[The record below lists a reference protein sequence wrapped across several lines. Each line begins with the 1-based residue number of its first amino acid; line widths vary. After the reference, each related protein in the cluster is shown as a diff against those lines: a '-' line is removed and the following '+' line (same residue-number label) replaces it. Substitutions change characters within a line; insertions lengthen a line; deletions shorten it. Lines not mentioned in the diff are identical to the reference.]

1 MPAATIVDA
10 DSHVTEAP
18 DLWLER
24 MSKKWGDLVPRVR
37 FDEKSGRDCWFAG
50 DRNFGPIANTAAV
63 RIDEETGAVKHVVAR
78 LDDAVGVAQMHPSAY
93 DAKERLKVLDDRGIQ
108 AQVLYP
114 NMNFVGEELHD
125 VVDDPAYK
133 LENIRAY
140 NDWLV
145 EWASEAPDRLLP
157 IALVPFFDVKEAAAE
172 VLRAKELG
180 HRGIA
185 MTGKPQLHGQ
195 PFLADR
201 HWDPLWS
208 AAQEVGIPVNIHLG
222 AGPEGAGGVFQADR
236 LAAEGGMA
244 GAGPRIAT
252 DLFLDNAMSFCD
264 FLNSGVLPR
273 FPELKVVSVE
283 GGMGWANF
291 VLESLDFHFKRF
303 ETLKSKPEFEEL
315 PSFYFRRQCYVTYWF
330 EQLNPLHVETLGE
343 RNIMF
348 ETDFPHSTSLT
359 PPEMAW
365 AIDVGLSRVSEAVK
379 ERVLGRNAAELYGVE
394 LPETGAAV

>member
-1 MPAATIVDA
+1 MPTPIIDA

-18 DLWLER
+18 NLWTSR
-24 MSKKWGDLVPRVR
+24 MSKKWGDAVPRVR
-37 FDEKSGRDCWFAG
+37 FDEASGRDCWFSA

-63 RIDEETGAVKHVVAR
+63 RVDEAGKLKHVVAR
-78 LDDAVGVAQMHPSAY
+78 LDDAVGIDDMHPSAY
-93 DAKERLKVLDDRGIQ
+93 DAKERIKVLDERGIQ

-114 NMNFVGEELHD
+114 NMNFVGEEMHD
-125 VVDDPAYK
+125 VVEDPAFK

-145 EWASEAPDRLLP
+145 EEWAAVAPDRLLP
-157 IALVPFFDVKEAAAE
+157 VALVPFFDVQEAAKE
-172 VLRAKELG
+172 VYRAKELG

-185 MTGKPQLHGQ
+185 MTGKPQLHEQ

-201 HWDPLWS
+201 HWDPLWN
-208 AAQEVGIPVNIHLG
+208 AIQETGIPVNIHLG
-222 AGPEGAGGVFQADR
+222 AGPEGAGGLFDR
-236 LAAEGGMA
+236 EQIAVEGGMA

-252 DLFLDNAMSFCD
+252 ELFLDNAMSYVD
-264 FLNSGVLPR
+264 LLNSGILPR
-273 FPELKVVSVE
+273 FPDMKVVSVE

-303 ETLKSKPEFEEL
+303 ETMATRPEFEEL

-330 EQLNPLHVETLGE
+330 EQLDPLHVETLGE
-343 RNIMF
+343 DNIMF

-365 AIDVGLSRVSEAVK
+365 ALETGLGRVSDGVK
-379 ERVLGRNAAELYGVE
+379 EKVLGRNAAALYGVD
-394 LPETGAAV
+394 LPD